1 MDIQQGSDVGS
12 RAVEVFVDDKKV
24 VFETNRATGAQ
35 IKAKAEVPPD
45 YSLYLRSEG
54 RNEPI
59 GAAEEVELKD
69 GEHFF
74 TRPPSN
80 VS

>member
-1 MDIQQGSDVGS
+1 MDTQASDVGS
-12 RAVEVFVDDKKV
+12 RAVEVFVNDKKV
-24 VFETNRATGAQ
+24 VFESDRATGAQ
-35 IKAKAEVPPD
+35 IKAKADVPPD
-45 YSLYLRSEG
+45 YSLYQRSEG

-59 GAAEEVELKD
+59 RDTEEVELKD